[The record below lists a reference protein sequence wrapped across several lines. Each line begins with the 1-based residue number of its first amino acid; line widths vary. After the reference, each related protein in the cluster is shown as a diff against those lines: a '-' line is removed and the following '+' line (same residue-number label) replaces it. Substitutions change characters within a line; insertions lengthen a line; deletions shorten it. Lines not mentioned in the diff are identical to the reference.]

1 MPKHILKKS
10 KLISEKQ
17 KLISK
22 SQKLI
27 SKVPKLIS
35 KRPKLISAG
44 FHLSGLD
51 WISHKKKACLFYPLN
66 SGGTGKGSAGFY
78 YDVLFCCQN
87 IRTKGSF
94 LKGKNKS
101 RNFLLYHKRFPLHN
115 QVKMSSLN
123 ICILVFLLLCTG

>member
-1 MPKHILKKS
+1 MPKLIPKKS

-51 WISHKKKACLFYPLN
+51 WISHKKKAC
-66 SGGTGKGSAGFY
+66 KRSAYEQEVSAHLASKVGISW
-78 YDVLFCCQN
+78 LASN
-87 IRTKGSF
+87 
-94 LKGKNKS
+94 
-101 RNFLLYHKRFPLHN
+101 H
-115 QVKMSSLN
+115 
-123 ICILVFLLLCTG
+123 

>member
-1 MPKHILKKS
+1 MPK
-10 KLISEKQ
+10 LIFGTQ

-51 WISHKKKACLFYPLN
+51 WISHKKKPEIFTFAE
-66 SGGTGKGSAGFY
+66 
-78 YDVLFCCQN
+78 
-87 IRTKGSF
+87 I
-94 LKGKNKS
+94 
-101 RNFLLYHKRFPLHN
+101 FLLCIVWVNKGLT
-115 QVKMSSLN
+115 SLPQPRACGLKLMGPELRL
-123 ICILVFLLLCTG
+123 ISVGP